1 MSTGEI
7 EVIYGNGFG
16 KTALA
21 LGRGIQ
27 LLSNH
32 RNVIVIQFLKGSQKQ
47 TDLDFLKRLEPEMK
61 VFRFER
67 SSCYFADLTEE
78 EKHEEQ
84 INIRNGLNYARKV
97 LATGECDILI
107 LDEVLGLIDQQII
120 PLEDLLQ
127 ILEKREEATVIL
139 TGKILP
145 DGLARYA
152 DRIDRIDQVQG

>member
-21 LGRGIQ
+21 LGRGLQ
-27 LLSNH
+27 LLANH
-32 RNVIVIQFLKGSQKQ
+32 KNVIVIQFLKGSQKEGE
-47 TDLDFLKRLEPEMK
+47 LDIIKRLEPEMK

-67 SSCYFADLTEE
+67 SSCYFEE
-78 EKHEEQ
+78 LSEEKKHEEQ

-97 LATGECDILI
+97 LATGECGMLI
-107 LDEVLGLIDQQII
+107 LDEVLGLIDQKII

-127 ILEKREEATVIL
+127 ILEKREEASVVL
-139 TGKILP
+139 TGKVLP

-152 DRIDRIDQVQG
+152 DRIDRIDRVQG

>member
-21 LGRGIQ
+21 LGRGLQ
-27 LLSNH
+27 LLANQKT
-32 RNVIVIQFLKGSQKQ
+32 VIVIQFLKGSQKPNE
-47 TDLDFLKRLEPEMK
+47 LDFIKRLEPEMK

-67 SSCYFADLTEE
+67 SGCYFEDLTEE

-84 INIRNGLNYARKV
+84 MNICNGLNYARKV
-97 LATGECDILI
+97 LTTRECDILI
-107 LDEVLGLIDQQII
+107 LDEVLGLLDQKIL
-120 PLEDLLQ
+120 PLEELLQ
-127 ILEKREEATVIL
+127 LLEKREDASVIL
-139 TGKILP
+139 TGKVLP

-152 DRIDRIDQVQG
+152 DRIDRIDRVQG